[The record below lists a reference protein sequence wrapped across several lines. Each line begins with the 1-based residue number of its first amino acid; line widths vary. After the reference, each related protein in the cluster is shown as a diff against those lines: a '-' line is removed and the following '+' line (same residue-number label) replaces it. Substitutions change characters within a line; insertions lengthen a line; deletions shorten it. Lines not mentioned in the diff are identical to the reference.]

1 MSAKGVQDAG
11 TASSLGS
18 EAVPAKRP
26 QARERPILFKAPM
39 VRALLAGTKTQ
50 TRRIMDPQPEPMP
63 ADVGRMSPYDDTG
76 YWWSSTKAKSMVTMH
91 DAPCMSPYGYKGDR
105 LWVKETWR
113 PTHGHG
119 HGPCECSSVRIAYAA
134 DGGWKEFAPEAV
146 DVDWKIPKAALR
158 GKNVTPLFMPRWAS
172 RITLEVTGVRV
183 ERLQDVSEED
193 AEAEGVASLDG
204 EIDEVALCAKAKAM
218 GLTTDDARAWFATL
232 WGSINGDSAWDANPW
247 VWVISFRR
255 LP

>member
-1 MSAKGVQDAG
+1 MSAKGVEDAG

-18 EAVPAKRP
+18 EAVPAERP

-39 VRALLAGTKTQ
+39 VRALFAGTKTQ
-50 TRRIMDPQPEPMP
+50 TRR
-63 ADVGRMSPYDDTG
+63 A
-76 YWWSSTKAKSMVTMH
+76 MVIGH
-91 DAPCMSPYGYKGDR
+91 APDNSNVQFDASDLKWYCDGGLWLRSCPYGVPGDR
-105 LWVKETWR
+105 LWVKETWAPSILR
-113 PTHGHG
+113 GHG
-119 HGPCECSSVRIAYAA
+119 QDACDCDTVRVDYRAN
-134 DGGWKEFAPEAV
+134 GGWKEFVTDEIP
-146 DVDWKIPKAALR
+146 DDWTMPKAAR
-158 GKNVTPLFMPRWAS
+158 GGQSVTPLFMPRWAS
-172 RITLEVTGVRV
+172 RITLEVTSVRV